1 MIMMILF
8 HLNHSSRQKL
18 FSQTHPSGAEC
29 SPPEAP
35 RGAPRH
41 PLREGGQGGDGDDDD
56 GDGVG
61 DGDDS
66 DGDDG
71 DTEVYLD
78 FQGGQGKQVEGQVQ
92 HQHDS
97 VAEEPRLGQV
107 QVCQLE
113 GKYSHTGSEKIFAAT
128 ANMFFSF
135 IKC

>member
-1 MIMMILF
+1 MFLF

-18 FSQTHPSGAEC
+18 FSQTHPSGFEC
-29 SPPEAP
+29 SPPKAP

-41 PLREGGQGGDGDDDD
+41 PRREGGQGGDGDD

-61 DGDDS
+61 DEDVG

-78 FQGGQGKQVEGQVQ
+78 FQGGQGEQVEGQVQ

-113 GKYSHTGSEKIFAAT
+113 GKYSHTGSEKILAIIAK
-128 ANMFFSF
+128 MLFSF
-135 IKC
+135 IKY